1 MPDNNQGNYPGEG
14 HHYGPNL
21 GNEPPTMYP
30 TGLGPD
36 GKLRVK
42 QKSAWRVVALV
53 FFITTLIFLG
63 TTALAYNHIIGAP
76 VKATPVANTANATQ
90 VVPTTATSAPTVA
103 ATATSAAASTSTTP
117 SATQAGVSASPT
129 ASAALLTKNITLTCG
144 GCNDP
149 VHVTIDTIQIDT
161 TNGRMIWNT
170 TLRDVT
176 GSGRPYGIQQYS
188 IQASASQTSVPAV
201 LSQASMDGANKQY
214 DVQGTFAFVPFR
226 NVTYTLSVV
235 VYFNASTGET
245 TITFDPLQV
254 TF

>member
-1 MPDNNQGNYPGEG
+1 MPDNNQGNYPGEA

-21 GNEPPTMYP
+21 GNEPPTIYP
-30 TGLGPD
+30 TGVGPD

-42 QKSAWRVVALV
+42 QRSGWRVVSLV

-76 VKATPVANTANATQ
+76 VKTTTAKAVNATQ
-90 VVPTTATSAPTVA
+90 VPATATSVPTVA
-103 ATATSAAASTSTTP
+103 ATTLTPTDNTTP
-117 SATQAGVSASPT
+117 SSTQAAGPASPT
-129 ASAALLTKNITLTCG
+129 ASASLLTKNITLTCG

-161 TNGRMIWNT
+161 VNGRMIWNT

-176 GSGRPYGIQQYS
+176 GSGSSYGIQQYS
-188 IQASASQTSVPAV
+188 IQASASQTSIPAV
-201 LSQASMDGANKQY
+201 LSQTSMDGANKQY
-214 DVQGTFAFVPFR
+214 DIQGTFAFVPFR

-235 VYFNASTGET
+235 VYFNASSGEE
-245 TITFDPLQV
+245 TITFDPFQI